1 MKRVLFA
8 ALAVVAGTVAYASCC
23 IPPRHVLVTTSC
35 GKVDK
40 VYVYNVKGG
49 FAAYD
54 GPVAL
59 RYAQYVPANR
69 RVDSGCKR

>member
-1 MKRVLFA
+1 MRIIMFCLA
-8 ALAVVAGTVAYASCC
+8 ALIIAGTASASCC
-23 IPPRHVLVTTSC
+23 IPPRNVLVMTSC

-54 GPVAL
+54 GPVAV
-59 RYAQYVPANR
+59 RFAQYVPPNK
-69 RVDSGCKR
+69 RVDSGCRK

>member
-1 MKRVLFA
+1 MI
-8 ALAVVAGTVAYASCC
+8 ALTVAGIASASCC
-23 IPPRHVLVTTSC
+23 IPPRHALVVTSC

-54 GPVAL
+54 GPVAV
-59 RYAQYVPANR
+59 RMAQYIPANK